1 MADQS
6 ELDASMGRPSSFKTG
21 TTGVAAAAK
30 PAAPAAEAP
39 AHEPGVVDGFVS
51 HLKQLLG
58 IGGDTGTRP
67 GVEAAVN
74 KAVAGVDPNKPG
86 LDY

>member
-21 TTGVAAAAK
+21 TTGVAAAK
-30 PAAPAAEAP
+30 PAAPAEAAPNP
-39 AHEPGVVDGFVS
+39 AHVKGFVDS
-51 HLKQLLG
+51 LKGLLG
-58 IGGDTGTRP
+58 MGTDR
-67 GVEAAVN
+67 GIVRSNVDDAVN